1 MKIDSLKMN
10 SKDQVLQLREVKQE
24 DCELLWKW
32 ANDPIVR
39 AASFSSQEIT
49 WKDHI
54 NWFNNKLNSSSCK
67 HFIAINQLNQPIGQ
81 IRFEIDQ
88 QLIAIVSLSL
98 DSQYR
103 GRNYSKLM
111 LQMAMDKLLQNNQI
125 NYIQALI
132 KPNNVASIRLFQSVG
147 FEMIDSKPSKLS
159 FRYIYENH

>member
-10 SKDQVLQLREVKQE
+10 STDQVLQLREVKQE

-39 AASFSSQEIT
+39 GASFSSQEIT
-49 WKDHI
+49 WEDHI
-54 NWFNNKLNSSSCK
+54 KWFNNKINSSSCK
-67 HFIAINQLNQPIGQ
+67 HFIAVNKLNQPIGQ
-81 IRFEIDQ
+81 IRFEINQ